1 MYTVPNRNSVHSI
14 CNRPN
19 PRRHVNVSINS
30 QTQSK
35 LITSQLGVS
44 IAPRTTSTYASWSV
58 EMEALLRA
66 KKCTQVLAQ
75 DFMTTLRTLTLKDK
89 HEIETS
95 STKHL
100 ELFNVSSIQL
110 ARRLL
115 EEALLPKTSVRHS
128 RISWKARIL
137 YQDLFTDPSLHNQ
150 GRRRIS

>member
-1 MYTVPNRNSVHSI
+1 
-14 CNRPN
+14 
-19 PRRHVNVSINS
+19 
-30 QTQSK
+30 
-35 LITSQLGVS
+35 
-44 IAPRTTSTYASWSV
+44 
-58 EMEALLRA
+58 MEALLRA

-115 EEALLPKTSVRHS
+115 EETLVPKMSGRHS
-128 RISWKARIL
+128 RISSKGNNPIPRFIC
-137 YQDLFTDPSLHNQ
+137 
-150 GRRRIS
+150 